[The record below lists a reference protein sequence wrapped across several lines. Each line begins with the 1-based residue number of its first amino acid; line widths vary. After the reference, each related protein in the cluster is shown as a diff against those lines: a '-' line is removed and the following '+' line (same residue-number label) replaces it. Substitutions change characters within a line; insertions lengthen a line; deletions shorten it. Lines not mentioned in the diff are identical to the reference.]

1 VASRCEG
8 SSAAVPTGRLPRS
21 ANGFY

>member
-1 VASRCEG
+1 VATRCDG